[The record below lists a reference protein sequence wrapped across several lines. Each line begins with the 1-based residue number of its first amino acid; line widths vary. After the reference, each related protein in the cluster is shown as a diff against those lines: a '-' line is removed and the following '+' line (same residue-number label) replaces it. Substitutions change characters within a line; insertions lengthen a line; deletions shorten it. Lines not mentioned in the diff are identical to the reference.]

1 MANEHFAVSP
11 DWRWYIL
18 VYFFLAGIA
27 GGAYVIGTLLRLAG
41 GQRDRA
47 AERVAFLVAF
57 PAVAICPVLLT
68 LDLGSP
74 ARFWHMLVNTTPGG
88 GGLNFRPGSPMSVG
102 VWALSLFAVFALV
115 SFLAALGRPGGLA
128 RLMAGP
134 LGTLITVAGA
144 VLGLFVASYTGVLL
158 SVSNEAVWSDTWTL
172 GGLFLASGM
181 SAAAV
186 VVAVIAR
193 RRAAASTERRLA
205 VADGWFALI
214 ELLFVVLFFITLGAA
229 GTASTVLDH
238 GWALLWVVVALGV
251 LAPLLGLA
259 RRGLAGAMAAVTP
272 VLVILGVFALRA
284 VIIFSP
290 QG

>member
-18 VYFFLAGIA
+18 LYFFLAGIA
-27 GGAYVIGTLLRLAG
+27 GGAYVIGALLRLTGA
-41 GQRDRA
+41 DPT
-47 AERVAFLVAF
+47 AERVAFLVAL
-57 PAVAICPVLLT
+57 PAIVVCPVLLT

-74 ARFWHMLVNTTPGG
+74 ARFWHMLVNTTPGA
-88 GGLNFRPGSPMSVG
+88 GGLNLHLESPMSVG
-102 VWALSLFAVFALV
+102 VWALSLFSLFALA
-115 SFLAALGRPGGLA
+115 SFLAALGRPAGLA

-134 LGTLITVAGA
+134 VGTVITVAGA

-186 VVAVIAR
+186 VVAMVAR
-193 RRAAASTERRLA
+193 RRAGPGTERRLA
-205 VADGWFALI
+205 EADGWFALV
-214 ELLFVVLFFITLGAA
+214 ELLFVALLFITLAAA
-229 GTASTVLDH
+229 GTASTVLGH
-238 GWALLWVVVALGV
+238 GWVLLWVVVGLG
-251 LAPLLGLA
+251 LLPPLLGLA
-259 RRGLAGAMAAVTP
+259 RRGLAGAMTAVAP
-272 VLVILGVFALRA
+272 VLVILGVLALRA

>member
-1 MANEHFAVSP
+1 MAHEHFAVSP

-18 VYFFLAGIA
+18 LYFFLAGIA
-27 GGAYVIGTLLRLAG
+27 GGSYVIGALLRLAG
-41 GQRDRA
+41 GPRDRV
-47 AERVAFLVAF
+47 AERVAFLVAL

-88 GGLNFRPGSPMSVG
+88 GGLNFRPESPMSLG
-102 VWALSLFAVFALV
+102 VWALSLFSVFALV
-115 SFLAALGRPGGLA
+115 SFLAALGRPSGLA
-128 RLMAGP
+128 RLMGGP

-144 VLGLFVASYTGVLL
+144 VLGLYVASYTGVLL

-186 VVAVIAR
+186 VVAVIVR
-193 RRAAASTERRLA
+193 RRAAAATERRLA

-214 ELLFVVLFFITLGAA
+214 ELLFLVLLFITLAAA
-229 GTASTVLDH
+229 GTARTVLDH

>member
-1 MANEHFAVSP
+1 MPDEHFAVSP

-18 VYFFLAGIA
+18 LYFFLAGIA
-27 GGAYVIGTLLRLAG
+27 GGAYVIGALLRLTG
-41 GQRDRA
+41 VDRT
-47 AERVAFLVAF
+47 AERVAFLVAL
-57 PAVAICPVLLT
+57 PAIVVCPVLLT

-74 ARFWHMLVNTTPGG
+74 GRFWHMLVNTTPGG
-88 GGLNFRPGSPMSVG
+88 GGINLRLESPMSVG
-102 VWALSLFAVFALV
+102 VWALSLFSVFALV
-115 SFLAALGRPGGLA
+115 SFLGALGRPAGVA
-128 RLMAGP
+128 RLMAGR
-134 LGTLITVAGA
+134 LGTVVSMVGV

-186 VVAVIAR
+186 IVAVAAR
-193 RRAAASTERRLA
+193 RRAAAGTERRLA
-205 VADGWFALI
+205 EADGWFALV
-214 ELLFVVLFFITLGAA
+214 ELLFVVLLFVTLAAA
-229 GTASTVLDH
+229 GSAGTVLGH

-259 RRGLAGAMAAVTP
+259 RRGNAGAMTAVAP
-272 VLVILGVFALRA
+272 VLVILGVLALRA
-284 VIIFSP
+284 VIILSP